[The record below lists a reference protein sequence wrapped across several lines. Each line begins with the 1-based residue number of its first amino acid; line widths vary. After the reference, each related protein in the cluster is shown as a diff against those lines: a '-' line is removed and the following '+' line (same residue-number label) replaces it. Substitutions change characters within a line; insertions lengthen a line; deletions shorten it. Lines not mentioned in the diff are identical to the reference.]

1 MWNGRSVVMETVLIA
16 IEYYRVNF
24 LSGVECVVA
33 MLTLERPVSC
43 FRSECDFPQVME

>member
-1 MWNGRSVVMETVLIA
+1 MLIA
-16 IEYYRVNF
+16 IDYYRVNF
-24 LSGVECVVA
+24 LSDVECVVIVA